1 MCAVCQN
8 LVFFNQ
14 AIEHISRIAR
24 VLRQPRGNAMLVGV
38 GGSGKQSLT
47 RLACFIGEMKCCEL
61 ELTRGFSYQDFQE
74 FLKKIMVLAGGAAGR
89 ETVFLFNENQVR
101 ETDAALGLDLV
112 DCRGSKSLILV
123 PLCAYLSVFPRSSKS
138 VSWRT

>member
-1 MCAVCQN
+1 MTTHVLTVACSLFLFSFSQN

-101 ETDAALGLDLV
+101 EQKLHRAA
-112 DCRGSKSLILV
+112 K
-123 PLCAYLSVFPRSSKS
+123 
-138 VSWRT
+138 